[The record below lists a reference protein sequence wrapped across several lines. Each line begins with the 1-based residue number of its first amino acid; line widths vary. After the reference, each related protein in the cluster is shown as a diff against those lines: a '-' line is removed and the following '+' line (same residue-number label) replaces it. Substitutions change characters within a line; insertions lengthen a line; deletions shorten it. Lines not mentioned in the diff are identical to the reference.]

1 MVEDLSLYRERML
14 KNGAERIAF
23 SGKPDLYMDNDYNTL
38 ISENC
43 CVMGMCGKGSCDCN
57 GNK

>member
-14 KNGAERIAF
+14 NNGAKMIAF
-23 SGKPDLYMDNDYNTL
+23 SGKPDLYMDKDYNTL
-38 ISENC
+38 MSENC
-43 CVMGMCGKGSCDCN
+43 CAMGMQTRHSCDCN